1 MKRKI
6 KWLIISFLALVI
18 IFVGSFIGADIYLEY
33 RDKASNNVTSSSNN
47 NEKKLGNNLR
57 ISLYQGDN
65 KEKDLSMEQVK
76 NELGIEGELT
86 EEVLSKELQKQ
97 GYELEAKSSDKLS
110 YTRSAESSIEP
121 NKYYIVDYDGH
132 IAIGKSND
140 KGDLFDE
147 KGNPYIEDKET
158 DVFDDR
164 KSLKDLPEIDQ
175 EKIKSYGMRFDSKAE
190 AEESI
195 SELIS

>member
-65 KEKDLSMEQVK
+65 KE
-76 NELGIEGELT
+76 
-86 EEVLSKELQKQ
+86 
-97 GYELEAKSSDKLS
+97 
-110 YTRSAESSIEP
+110 
-121 NKYYIVDYDGH
+121 
-132 IAIGKSND
+132 
-140 KGDLFDE
+140 
-147 KGNPYIEDKET
+147 
-158 DVFDDR
+158 
-164 KSLKDLPEIDQ
+164 
-175 EKIKSYGMRFDSKAE
+175 
-190 AEESI
+190 
-195 SELIS
+195 